1 MKKKLSI
8 LLIPVLSMTLVGCG
22 TSTTLRPDVQ
32 PTTQPMPSVTAPIVT
47 APSVT
52 DSQPLQPDETGIV
65 TTETSAPSV
74 EPVISEPQ
82 KGCFYGADTGTDKT
96 FTGFEPLPLS
106 DFGNPPMENTQG
118 LSTERIEHG
127 FGVAKDEKPHEVSV
141 TNQKFFD
148 ENGLKAICYD
158 NKTTEKILYLTFDCG
173 YENGY
178 TAKIL
183 DTLRDKNVKAA
194 FFCTLPEMKE
204 NTEIM
209 TRIIKEGHILGN
221 HSVTHPDFSGLSHQQ
236 MYEEVK
242 GFDDYLREHFGYSA
256 MYFRYPMGKHS
267 IDSTTFLN
275 EMGYTCVFWSLA
287 YADWDLN
294 DQKGADYALETVVS
308 RLHPGAVIL
317 LHAIS
322 PDNSNALPA
331 IIDTARSMGYEFR
344 ALSDFR
350 A

>member
-1 MKKKLSI
+1 MTKVKIIASI
-8 LLIPVLSMTLVGCG
+8 LVLTVLSGCRMG
-22 TSTTLRPDVQ
+22 DALPSIPDAQSSVNDEITDNLSETTLPSVSDFV
-32 PTTQPMPSVTAPIVT
+32 PAETVATTQPPV
-47 APSVT
+47 
-52 DSQPLQPDETGIV
+52 
-65 TTETSAPSV
+65 V

-82 KGCFYGADTGTDKT
+82 KGCFYGANTGTAAT
-96 FTGFEPLPLS
+96 YTGYEPLPLS
-106 DFGNPPMENTQG
+106 DFNNPPMTGEG

-127 FGVAKDEKPHEVSV
+127 FGVAKDEKPHDISV
-141 TNQKFFD
+141 NNQKFFD
-148 ENGLKAICYD
+148 ANGLKAIAYD

-178 TAKIL
+178 TEKIL

-194 FFCTLPEMKE
+194 FFCTLPEME
-204 NTEIM
+204 QNPGIM

-221 HSVTHPDFSGLSHQQ
+221 HSVTHPDFSGLTRQQ

-242 GFDDYLREHFGYSA
+242 GFDDYLRTHFGYSA
-256 MYFRYPMGKHS
+256 LYFRYPQGKHS
-267 IDSTTFLN
+267 IESTTFLN

-294 DQKGADYALETVVS
+294 DQKGADYALETVTS

-322 PDNSNALPA
+322 PDNSNALPR
-331 IIDTARSMGYEFR
+331 IIDAARSMGYEFR

-350 A
+350 G